1 MKITNLAILFVC
13 IFFPFMLVLDMRTND
28 QETVLQL
35 EDQYSAALR
44 TAIQDAGKVLN
55 INELQEYEAAYE
67 SEKYFKVNK
76 ELALDTFFRTLYLN
90 FGVANDPIGQ
100 GTLASYI
107 PVIGVTDYDGY
118 YLYAMTE
125 YVDATGQK
133 IAKKM
138 WRPKKPYAYSD
149 NRGNAINF
157 TLDSYVYAYDAVRGE
172 WVKGYREDLE
182 GETSIPL
189 LNDSANFD
197 TVRRS
202 TIVRNLQEDFAYFIN
217 AYNEYSTRYGI
228 SYTFKLPEI
237 SQEEWTNT
245 VSDIGFMAF
254 IQGMPVGDQTYNNY
268 AFGGGRLV
276 KKTNYV
282 GAVDNRTGIKYYYKE
297 GCSFS
302 YEPQENFDN
311 AEEAAAKGYFPK
323 ECVNG
328 WGS

>member
-13 IFFPFMLVLDMRTND
+13 IFVPFLLVLDMRTEA
-28 QETVLQL
+28 QETVLRL

-55 INELQEYEAAYE
+55 INEMQEYETAYQ
-67 SEKYFKVNK
+67 SEKFFKVNK

-90 FGVANDPIGQ
+90 FDVANDPIGQ

-118 YLYAMTE
+118 FLYTMTE
-125 YVDATGQK
+125 YIDATGQTL
-133 IAKKM
+133 AKPM

-149 NRGNAINF
+149 SRGNTINF
-157 TLDSYVYAYDAVRGE
+157 TLDSYVYAYEAARGE

-182 GETSIPL
+182 GRTSIPL
-189 LNDSANFD
+189 LNDDANFD

-202 TIVRNLQEDFAYFIN
+202 TIVRRLQEDFAYFIN
-217 AYNEYSTRYGI
+217 AYNEYATRYGI

-245 VSDIGFMAF
+245 ISDIGFIAF
-254 IQGMPVGDQTYNNY
+254 IQGIPVGDQTYNNY

-276 KKTNYV
+276 KKEHIV
-282 GAVDNRTGIKYYYKE
+282 GGVDPRTGIKYFYKE
-297 GCSFS
+297 GCTFP
-302 YEPQENFDN
+302 YEPKENFDH
-311 AEEAAAKGYFPK
+311 AKDAAAKGYFPK

-328 WGS
+328 WDS

>member
-13 IFFPFMLVLDMRTND
+13 IFLPFMLVLDMRTRD

-35 EDQYSAALR
+35 EVQYSAALR

-55 INELQEYEAAYE
+55 MNELQEYEAAYE
-67 SEKYFKVNK
+67 SDKFFKVNK

-90 FGVANDPIGQ
+90 FGVENDPIGQ

-107 PVIGVTDYDGY
+107 PVIGITDYDGY
-118 YLYAMTE
+118 YLYTMTE
-125 YVDATGQK
+125 YTDTTGQT
-133 IAKKM
+133 IARPM

-149 NRGNAINF
+149 SRGNTINF
-157 TLDSYVYAYDAVRGE
+157 TLDSYVYAYDADQRE
-172 WVKGYREDLE
+172 WIQGYREDLA

-189 LNDSANFD
+189 LNDTANFD

-202 TIVRNLQEDFAYFIN
+202 TIVRSMQEDFAYFIN
-217 AYNEYSTRYGI
+217 AYNEYATRYGI

-245 VSDIGFMAF
+245 ISDIGIMAF
-254 IQGMPVGDQTYNNY
+254 IQGMPVGHQTYNNY

-276 KKTNYV
+276 KKTNII
-282 GAVDNRTGIKYYYKE
+282 GAIDPQTGIKYYYKAR
-297 GCSFS
+297 CSFP
-302 YEPQENFDN
+302 YDPEENFDN
-311 AEEAAAKGYFPK
+311 AKDAAAAGYFPK
-323 ECVNG
+323 ECVNE
-328 WGS
+328 